1 MMWNKSVKILTGQ
14 KTEPDEDGFD
24 ISSESYLENVPA
36 NFTTT
41 TRNDQIIAN
50 QSGYSADQN
59 IEIAVCN
66 YNGESILIYEETG
79 YRYEVKRTFQSDKS
93 MNIVLTCERRER
105 DEQI

>member
-1 MMWNKSVKILTGQ
+1 MWNKSVKILTG
-14 KTEPDEDGFD
+14 KETETDEDGFD
-24 ISSESYLENVPA
+24 TFKESYLENVPA

-59 IEIAVCN
+59 IEIAACN
-66 YNGESILIYEETG
+66 YNGESVLIDEETG

-93 MNIVLTCERRER
+93 MNIILTCERRE
-105 DEQI
+105 